1 MTYLNPKHLFK
12 YFSLKVFNRK
22 INIDTENL
30 NISFGSKVKN
40 SCDLRSVNSAQV
52 AKLKALI
59 QDRGMLV
66 IPAHQVL
73 TEAEQIQIT
82 KYFGNTERNPV
93 SYIGTHS
100 KVKGETAIHDNT
112 YLSSE
117 LWHNDNPCLK
127 NPSHISVFQMV
138 DSASQNWE
146 TDFISLHDICSNITE
161 EIKLKWNSIYIMY
174 SGSDV
179 THPLLWI
186 HPFTGRQSIYFDFR
200 FVKQIF
206 NICKNTGE
214 ILIKKNNEIISK
226 LHLLFSS
233 NKAIYNHKWSQGD
246 VIIIDNYAVSRRK
259 TLKSSYNSSA
269 LLRTTTTTG
278 IYF

>member
-1 MTYLNPKHLFK
+1 LQLQY
-12 YFSLKVFNRK
+12 
-22 INIDTENL
+22 
-30 NISFGSKVKN
+30 
-40 SCDLRSVNSAQV
+40 
-52 AKLKALI
+52 
-59 QDRGMLV
+59 
-66 IPAHQVL
+66 
-73 TEAEQIQIT
+73 
-82 KYFGNTERNPV
+82 NPV

-200 FVKQIF
+200 FVKCNLRIWAAPPSPLIF
-206 NICKNTGE
+206 PLQYFKVRIICS
-214 ILIKKNNEIISK
+214 LS
-226 LHLLFSS
+226 
-233 NKAIYNHKWSQGD
+233 
-246 VIIIDNYAVSRRK
+246 VS
-259 TLKSSYNSSA
+259 
-269 LLRTTTTTG
+269 
-278 IYF
+278 